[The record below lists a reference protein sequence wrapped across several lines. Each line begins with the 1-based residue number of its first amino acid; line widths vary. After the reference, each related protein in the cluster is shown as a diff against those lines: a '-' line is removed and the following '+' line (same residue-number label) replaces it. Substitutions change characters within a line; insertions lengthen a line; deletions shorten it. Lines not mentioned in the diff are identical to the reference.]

1 MGRKTRIEIACC
13 NRLVRESIARILTK
27 KTDFEIIAAQ
37 STGTGRREETVSSR
51 ADVLVLDSMEF
62 LLRNPLP
69 TSNKK
74 EDRDGPEK
82 YVLVGMEDDRDRFL
96 TAIRHGALGYV
107 LQEASAVDVVSTI
120 QMVAEGQAVCPRA
133 YTRVLFDFVA
143 SRVGEQVQGKPC
155 AKLSLTFRERQLI
168 PMIGSGLS
176 NKEIANQLN
185 LSEQTVKNHVH
196 RILRKV
202 GVSSRLDI
210 LEASRLQAPS
220 SSSNECPVPS

>member
-1 MGRKTRIEIACC
+1 MGRKTRIEIVCC

-27 KTDFEIIAAQ
+27 KTDFEVIASQ
-37 STGTGRREETVSSR
+37 STGTGPREETVVSR
-51 ADVLVLDSMEF
+51 ADVLVLDSMEL
-62 LLRNPLP
+62 LLRNSLP
-69 TSNKK
+69 TSSTENH
-74 EDRDGPEK
+74 DGPRK

-143 SRVGEQVQGKPC
+143 SQAGEPAQGKPYT
-155 AKLSLTFRERQLI
+155 KLGLTFRERQLI

-202 GVSSRLDI
+202 GVSSRLNI
-210 LEASRLQAPS
+210 LEASRLQAS
-220 SSSNECPVPS
+220 SSSANECPVPA

>member
-1 MGRKTRIEIACC
+1 MGSKTRIEIVCC

-27 KTDFEIIAAQ
+27 KTDFEVIASQ
-37 STGTGRREETVSSR
+37 STGTGSREETVFSR
-51 ADVLVLDSMEF
+51 ADVIVLDSMEF
-62 LLRNPLP
+62 LLRNPSP
-69 TSNKK
+69 ASKN
-74 EDRDGPEK
+74 EDHDGPRK

-96 TAIRHGALGYV
+96 TAVRHGALGYV
-107 LQEASAVDVVSTI
+107 LHEASAVDVVSTI

-143 SRVGEQVQGKPC
+143 SQVGEPAQGKRY
-155 AKLSLTFRERQLI
+155 AKLGLTFRERQLI
-168 PMIGSGLS
+168 PMIGRGLS

-202 GVSSRLDI
+202 GVSSRVNI
-210 LEASRLQAPS
+210 LEASRLQGS
-220 SSSNECPVPS
+220 SSSANNCPVPA